1 MATFRMFEVNALST
15 KQLLNN
21 FWGDFLEKLKQF
33 SGRRSKMD
41 CLYKKGV
48 NRHLKCFNSKFY
60 CPGSSHLGHLKCIC
74 GRLEQ
79 RFKLALPVNIE
90 HRFCDTSF
98 KTLQSKRSFISTSLA
113 IFIFLTTNKS
123 KWETNSRFHKRFHH
137 YRAALLFR
145 GCRFCFPWV
154 HKIQNNDFKNIDW
167 L

>member
-21 FWGDFLEKLKQF
+21 FWGDFSEKLKQF

-74 GRLEQ
+74 ERLEQ

-113 IFIFLTTNKS
+113 IFIFLTTNIS
-123 KWETNSRFHKRFHH
+123 KFHH

-145 GCRFCFPWV
+145 GCRFCFQWV
-154 HKIQNNDFKNIDW
+154 LKIQNNDFKNIDW

>member
-21 FWGDFLEKLKQF
+21 FWCDFSEKLKQS

-60 CPGSSHLGHLKCIC
+60 CPGSSHLGHLKCIW

-113 IFIFLTTNKS
+113 IFIFLTTIIS
-123 KWETNSRFHKRFHH
+123 KFHH
-137 YRAALLFR
+137 SRAALLFR
-145 GCRFCFPWV
+145 GCRFCFQWV